1 MVLIGVAPGWDEQAG
16 KLTVHRDY
24 TDAVLRAGA
33 LPVLLPLTDGESVL
47 RSMLDRVDGVLFTG
61 GGDVSPARYG
71 EAALPCCGEICPAR
85 DDFEFA
91 LLAQA
96 LAMDRPILAVCRG
109 LQVLNTA
116 LGGTLYQ
123 DIGKQMPGALI
134 HPRND
139 QPRDGV
145 HAVTVEK
152 DSLLG
157 KAVAAARL
165 EVNSRH
171 HQGIRTLGAG
181 LRPTTRAADGLIEAV
196 EMPAKR
202 FVLAVQWHPESMS
215 GRYPEQQAIFNAFT
229 EACGG

>member
-116 LGGTLYQ
+116 LGGALYASAEDTQ
-123 DIGKQMPGALI
+123 GI
-134 HPRND
+134 HEYSS
-139 QPRDGV
+139 
-145 HAVTVEK
+145 VTVSA
-152 DSLLG
+152 DG
-157 KAVAAARL
+157 AVLIAGNAASGGNGQSGGGAVPSRRRIPPSPRPAEPGRHSAGCARPFHA
-165 EVNSRH
+165 RR
-171 HQGIRTLGAG
+171 ICAPRRCARCRPAG
-181 LRPTTRAADGLIEAV
+181 LRPPGRRPCG
-196 EMPAKR
+196 PAPR
-202 FVLAVQWHPESMS
+202 ES
-215 GRYPEQQAIFNAFT
+215 RPFPPHRR
-229 EACGG
+229 